1 MKPKGEGF
9 STNINASVIQDHNFN
24 HSEQLNMNYRHGGLD
39 LFANIYYSRMGNYQ
53 EQKDKHYI
61 EVDTIW
67 QHRSEMDM
75 NAKSHY
81 INTEGGFNYMV
92 NSNHSLGARYTFNRS
107 PKSNLKMT
115 SDYEIIADGAFYDK
129 QHYDYD
135 WNNNDFLTVS
145 TLIIWA
151 TSES

>member
-1 MKPKGEGF
+1 
-9 STNINASVIQDHNFN
+9 
-24 HSEQLNMNYRHGGLD
+24 
-39 LFANIYYSRMGNYQ
+39 
-53 EQKDKHYI
+53 
-61 EVDTIW
+61 
-67 QHRSEMDM
+67 M

-115 SDYEIIADGAFYDK
+115 SDYEIIADGSFYDK